1 MATEAA
7 RTPNALESRARQRA
21 TRREQAAAAAARAGG
36 MLSLAVVLL
45 GAPTAIAHH
54 SGHTPGAAASRA
66 AAHAPVRTAAT
77 PDPSRH
83 ADR

>member
-1 MATEAA
+1 
-7 RTPNALESRARQRA
+7 
-21 TRREQAAAAAARAGG
+21 